1 MFMVS
6 YTCPKGQIKGANK
19 RDKQNKKTKEVK
31 IMEIGMAI
39 FFVVL
44 AIGIWFFE
52 GTKIGRKITDYA
64 VQKIVEDFEDLGD

>member
-1 MFMVS
+1 
-6 YTCPKGQIKGANK
+6 
-19 RDKQNKKTKEVK
+19 
-31 IMEIGMAI
+31 MENGMAM

>member
-1 MFMVS
+1 MFVVL
-6 YTCPKGQIKGANK
+6 YTCPKGQT
-19 RDKQNKKTKEVK
+19 KQKTKEVK

-52 GTKIGRKITDYA
+52 GTKIGRKIIDYA
-64 VQKIVEDFEDLGD
+64 VKKIVKDFEDLED